1 MHAGLRHLRLHLHN
15 ACLHFFVY
23 PLQALQT
30 IHRHGVA
37 HGDVRADNILLQDC
51 GNNPW
56 VGTQAIALL
65 TALTGRQLAGADGF
79 GLLLHTAEVLFGSSL
94 ATFTGL

>member
-1 MHAGLRHLRLHLHN
+1 MLQ
-15 ACLHFFVY
+15 
-23 PLQALQT
+23 QALQT

-56 VGTQAIALL
+56 VMIIDFGQAY
-65 TALTGRQLAGADGF
+65 
-79 GLLLHTAEVLFGSSL
+79 LHPTPEQCEGELAEVAQVFHELE
-94 ATFTGL
+94 

>member
-1 MHAGLRHLRLHLHN
+1 M
-15 ACLHFFVY
+15 
-23 PLQALQT
+23 
-30 IHRHGVA
+30 A